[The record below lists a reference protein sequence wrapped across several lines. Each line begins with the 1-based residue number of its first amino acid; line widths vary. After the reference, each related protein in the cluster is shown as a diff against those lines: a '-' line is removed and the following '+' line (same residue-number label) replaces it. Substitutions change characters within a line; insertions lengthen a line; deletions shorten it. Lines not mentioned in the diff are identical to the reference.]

1 MVHIYSGTLPAIKKE
16 QSNAICS
23 NRDESRDY
31 HTEWSKSDTERQIY
45 DIAYMWHPEKKGG
58 VQMNLLKN
66 RSRVMDVENKL
77 TVTRG

>member
-1 MVHIYSGTLPAIKKE
+1 
-16 QSNAICS
+16 
-23 NRDESRDY
+23 
-31 HTEWSKSDTERQIY
+31 
-45 DIAYMWHPEKKGG
+45 MWHPEKKGG